1 MSAAGDFDRT
11 RGIQWEASDPAASA
25 WVIANAGSG
34 KTHVLTQRVI
44 RLLLSGVDPG
54 AILCLTFTKVA
65 AAEMARRIFGH
76 LAAWTTMPEA
86 ELRAAI
92 LDLQGQPAAGP
103 QLKEAR
109 RLFARALE
117 TPGGLKIQTIHAFC
131 ERLLH
136 QFPFEANVPGQFA
149 VLDDTAAAAL
159 IASARAR
166 TMAEAA
172 REPERRLGRAMRYLA
187 ENATDFAITQ
197 ALDCVVAEREA
208 LRRWIAVSAGD
219 EGAGSIDD
227 ALADLRRRLGLLPGE
242 TGESICRDICQ
253 AAKWGRQD
261 CGKLAD
267 ALADSLAQA
276 PNAINERTR
285 GRLLALAS
293 SEHHADEAE
302 ARLDLFLQFEKH
314 GSYRAYEAT
323 HRFKSHRFGA
333 DFGRANTDL
342 LELFETESERL
353 LALTKKHIAA
363 RNFAATEAL
372 LVVGDAILQA
382 YGAAK
387 RRSGELDFGDLIV
400 KARNLLS
407 RSDAAQWVLYKL
419 DRRIDHILV
428 DEAQDTSPDQW
439 AVVQAIAA
447 DFFAG
452 ETAADGRRTIFAV
465 GDDKQSIFGFQG
477 AAPRMLAEMQS
488 FFGHK
493 IAGAERSFVER
504 PLFLSFRSTQE
515 ILAAVDHV
523 FGATLE
529 KQLTEQ
535 YTAHAAKRHDEPGK
549 VVVVPRIV
557 RRSAAEPEDW
567 TEPFD
572 APTAAEVALAD
583 RVAEEIKAL
592 IGTTLPSGK
601 RVEPGGI
608 LILAR
613 KRDAFFSAMN
623 RTLRRHEI
631 RAAGADRIP
640 VATHISVLDL
650 LALADVM
657 LLPEDDLQLA
667 SCLKSPLIGLGEEEL
682 LRLAAGRRGSLWAAL
697 GASRDERFRGAA
709 ERLAGWRAFADQVTP
724 FRFFATI
731 LGPDGGRRAFRAR
744 LGGEADDVLDAFLSQ
759 ALSYESVEAPSLG
772 GFSAFI
778 RASRSEIK
786 REAEEQSEGVR
797 LMTVHGAKGLEA
809 DVVFLVDTGGQIV
822 VPMHREVL
830 VPVGDGRESPAFLW
844 RRSGRDVTELQRN
857 ADLAADAETR
867 REYLRLL
874 YVAMTRARD
883 VLYVCGIR
891 PEKKEVE
898 GCWYSL
904 AAEALVPEEAER
916 DAETGELAAPYA
928 WPQPQRPPMA
938 TKGGKERG
946 GGTPVVIPRWLL
958 EPAPSPPRPPE
969 PLRPSRALAEPDPPA
984 ISGLRSGGAEK
995 DRADLAILRGR
1006 LVHRLLQALPG
1017 TPGER
1022 RRVQAEHLL
1031 SSECVGDPG
1040 FFEDVWRETEAVLAE
1055 PALRDMFGPDS
1066 RAEVAIVGQVAREN
1080 GDYAVSGQID
1090 RLVRTPAGWRI
1101 LDFKTDRAVPESAD
1115 RADPAYVLQLALYRR
1130 LLMEMRAGAEVEAA
1144 LVWTAT
1150 PKIMPIPARS
1160 MEQAL
1165 AKLGIKA
1172 LAFP

>member
-1 MSAAGDFDRT
+1 
-11 RGIQWEASDPAASA
+11 ASDPASSA

-34 KTHVLTQRVI
+34 KTHVLTQRVV
-44 RLLLSGVDPG
+44 RLLLAGVDPD

-65 AAEMARRIFGH
+65 AAEMSRRIFGH
-76 LAAWTTMPEA
+76 LGRWTMMPEA
-86 ELRAAI
+86 ELHAAI
-92 LDLQGQPAAGP
+92 LDLQGRPATGP
-103 QLKEAR
+103 QLRQAR

-149 VLDDTAAAAL
+149 VLDDTSAAAL

-166 TMAEAA
+166 VMAEAA
-172 REPERRLGRAMRYLA
+172 REPEGRLGAAMRYLA
-187 ENATDFAITQ
+187 ENATDFAIRE

-208 LRRWIAVSAGD
+208 IRRWIAMSAGD

-242 TGESICRDICQ
+242 TGESICREICL
-253 AAKWGRQD
+253 AAGWGRQD
-261 CGKLAD
+261 CGKLAE
-267 ALADSLAQA
+267 ALAESLAQA
-276 PNAINERTR
+276 PHSTNERAR
-285 GRLLALAS
+285 ARLLAVLGA
-293 SEHHADEAE
+293 EHHGAEAE
-302 ARLDLFLQFEKH
+302 ARLDLFLHLEPDK
-314 GSYRAYEAT
+314 SYRGYEAN
-323 HRFKSHRFGA
+323 HRFRSHRFGA
-333 DFGRANTDL
+333 DFGRANADL
-342 LELFETESERL
+342 LDRFETESERL
-353 LALTKKHIAA
+353 LALTRKHIAA

-372 LVVGDAILQA
+372 LVVADAILQA
-382 YGAAK
+382 YAAAK
-387 RRSGELDFGDLIV
+387 RRSGALDFGDLIV

-407 RSDAAQWVLYKL
+407 RSDAAEWVLYKL

-477 AAPRMLAEMQS
+477 AAPHMLAEMQR
-488 FFGHK
+488 FFGRK
-493 IAGAERSFVER
+493 IADAERSFIER

-515 ILAAVDHV
+515 VLGAVDQV
-523 FGATLE
+523 FRGREAEVTAAAYE
-529 KQLTEQ
+529 
-535 YTAHAAKRHDEPGK
+535 AHAARRHGEPGK
-549 VVVVPRIV
+549 VVVLPRIV
-557 RRSAAEPEDW
+557 RQVAEEPEDW
-567 TEPFD
+567 TAPFD

-583 RVAEEIKAL
+583 RIAQEIGTL

-601 RVEPGGI
+601 QVAPGGI

-623 RTLRRHEI
+623 RALRRHAI

-640 VATHISVLDL
+640 VATHIAVLDL

-667 SCLKSPLIGLGEEEL
+667 ACLKSPLIGLGEDEL
-682 LRLAAGRRGSLWAAL
+682 MRLAAGRRGSLWAAL
-697 GASRDERFRGAA
+697 GASRDEPFRRAA
-709 ERLAGWRAFADQVTP
+709 ERLAAWRAFADRVTP

-731 LGPDGGRRAFRAR
+731 LGPDSGRRAFRAR

-759 ALSYESVEAPSLG
+759 ALSYEAIEAPSLG
-772 GFSAFI
+772 GFAAFI

-786 REAEEQSEGVR
+786 REAEERSEGVR

-809 DVVFLVDTGGQIV
+809 DIVFLVDTGGQIV
-822 VPMHREVL
+822 VSSHRKIL
-830 VPVGDGRESPAFLW
+830 VPFGDGRDSPAFLW
-844 RRSGRDVTELQRN
+844 RRSGRDVTELQRK

-904 AAEALVPEEAER
+904 AANALVPDEAER
-916 DAETGELAAPYA
+916 DAETGELAGPYI
-928 WPQPQRPPMA
+928 WPQPERPPVPA
-938 TKGGKERG
+938 KAGERRG
-946 GGTPVVIPRWLL
+946 GEPPVHIPPWLS
-958 EPAPSPPRPPE
+958 ESAPSPARPPE

-984 ISGLRSGGAEK
+984 IAGSRLEGDATASG
-995 DRADLAILRGR
+995 DLALLRGR

-1017 TPGER
+1017 APEER
-1022 RRVQAEHLL
+1022 RRAHAGHLL
-1031 SSECVGDPG
+1031 AAELIAHPEL
-1040 FFEDVWRETEAVLAE
+1040 FEDVWREVGAVLAE
-1055 PALRDMFGPDS
+1055 PALRDNFGPNS
-1066 RAEVAIVGQVAREN
+1066 RAEVAIVGQVARAG

-1090 RLVRTPAGWRI
+1090 RLVRTPDGWRI
-1101 LDFKTDRAVPESAD
+1101 LDFKTARVVPETAD
-1115 RADPAYVLQLALYRR
+1115 LAPPGYVLQLALYRR
-1130 LLMEMRAGAEVEAA
+1130 LLTEMRPGAEIEAA
-1144 LVWTAT
+1144 LVWTAA

-1172 LAFP
+1172 FAFP